1 MKLPAALCDLIE
13 MTDLRA
19 SDFGFR
25 PEATGNPYETLPAR
39 AGNGLVNVI
48 IDTPRG
54 SRNKFK
60 FDERALCFRL
70 SRILPLGACFPYD
83 FGAIPRTRADDG
95 DPLDIMVIGEQ
106 GSFAGCLMNARI
118 IGAIRA
124 EQTER
129 GRTIRNDR
137 LLAVPVTSV
146 NAAELSHIDELPA
159 ARVAEIEHFFVS
171 YNQAHG
177 RQFRPTGHAGPDE
190 AERVLA
196 AAIQNYETASE

>member
-1 MKLPAALCDLIE
+1 MKLPDAVCDLID
-13 MTDLRA
+13 MSDMRA
-19 SDFGFR
+19 SGFGFR
-25 PEATGNPYETLPAR
+25 QENVGNPYDLLPAR
-39 AGNGLVNVI
+39 AGDGLVNVI
-48 IDTPRG
+48 IDTPKG

-60 FDERALCFRL
+60 FDEQALCFRL
-70 SRILPLGACFPYD
+70 SRILPLGASFPYD

-95 DPLDIMVIGEQ
+95 DPLDIMVIAEQ
-106 GSFAGCLMNARI
+106 GSFAGCLLNAKI

-124 EQTER
+124 EQTEK

-171 YNQAHG
+171 YNKAHG
-177 RQFRPTGHAGPDE
+177 RQFRPTGHAGPEE

-196 AAIQNYETASE
+196 AAIQQYEKARE